1 MIPILNALG
10 GMLHTLVY
18 SLPVGW
24 LPYVDVALTVMT
36 GLSMLLTLLYFLY
49 FDKWIGGVIF
59 LVLSTCLWLMTPSV
73 TEEVHHRQFSL
84 ISGSEVL
91 NTVPPHA
98 DTTVVAAPAPKA
110 P

>member
-1 MIPILNALG
+1 MIPILNALS
-10 GMLHTLVY
+10 GMIHTLVY
-18 SLPVGW
+18 SLPAGW
-24 LPYVDVALTVMT
+24 LPYVDIALTVVT
-36 GLSMLLTLLYFLY
+36 GISMLLTLLYFLY
-49 FDKWIGGVIF
+49 FNNWVGGLIF

-91 NTVPPHA
+91 NAAPAHA
-98 DTTVVAAPAPKA
+98 DTTAIAAPAPKV